1 MTIAYYFCK
10 KNVHLIHQ
18 LHMYI
23 KKANYAP
30 SSKSGSF
37 WITLDMVV
45 KLQRFPTVE
54 RKSAITFVCKP
65 KHLSDSGIFVNNQES
80 AIPPVDIDEEA
91 YDVMRSSII
100 LVAVEQGRDT

>member
-45 KLQRFPTVE
+45 KLQRFPTAE
-54 RKSAITFVCKP
+54 RKSAMTFVCKSRVLETVGYLLTTNKAP
-65 KHLSDSGIFVNNQES
+65 FHHFSLMKN
-80 AIPPVDIDEEA
+80 P
-91 YDVMRSSII
+91 II
-100 LVAVEQGRDT
+100 S